1 MRFRTTLTRLR
12 REQRG
17 QSAVSMAAFVPI
29 LVIFLVLLVQGIA
42 AVSAVSELRDAARDG
57 ARALEENR
65 APRPAVMASLPDWI
79 DVTSVSTCGRGCVDV
94 RARIPLG
101 IPSVVEI
108 IHVPISARAT
118 FPTREL

>member
-1 MRFRTTLTRLR
+1 MGVRTALARLR
-12 REQRG
+12 RREDG
-17 QSAVSMAAFVPI
+17 QAAVSMAAFVPV

-79 DVTSVSTCGRGCVDV
+79 DVTSVSTCGRGCVNV

-101 IPSVVEI
+101 IPSIVE
-108 IHVPISARAT
+108 VTRVSISAEAT
-118 FPTREL
+118 FPTREA